1 MWLAFAQPLCLHLL
15 LPPSPSPAPQG
26 CREAHSTGRAWSGL
40 TEWLGNGVPDALKGR
55 EWMPLSQLE
64 PRGLGG
70 GMGRQEQIMMV
81 DTLSC
86 LPGSLQVESVMRGC
100 YAQGTRGAQ
109 RETLIQIRGPRTHG
123 REIGPVIGGSAQVG
137 GEGRNLSGRGSDCK
151 RPEMKAMGVG
161 F

>member
-1 MWLAFAQPLCLHLL
+1 
-15 LPPSPSPAPQG
+15 
-26 CREAHSTGRAWSGL
+26 
-40 TEWLGNGVPDALKGR
+40 
-55 EWMPLSQLE
+55 
-64 PRGLGG
+64 
-70 GMGRQEQIMMV
+70 MMV

-86 LPGSLQVESVMRGC
+86 LPGSLQVESVMREC